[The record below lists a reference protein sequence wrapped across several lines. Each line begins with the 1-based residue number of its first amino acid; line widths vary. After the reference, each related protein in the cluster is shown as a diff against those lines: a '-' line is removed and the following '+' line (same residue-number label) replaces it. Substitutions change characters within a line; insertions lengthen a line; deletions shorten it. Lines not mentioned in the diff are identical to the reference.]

1 MARKRRILFQ
11 LIIDNEAKCRKYN
24 SSWIKEQLQ
33 NFSFL
38 VIDNF
43 IDRSVQSYF

>member
-1 MARKRRILFQ
+1 MARKLRILFQ

-24 SSWIKEQLQ
+24 LNWIKEQLQ
-33 NFSFL
+33 YISFL

-43 IDRSVQSYF
+43 IDRSFQSYF